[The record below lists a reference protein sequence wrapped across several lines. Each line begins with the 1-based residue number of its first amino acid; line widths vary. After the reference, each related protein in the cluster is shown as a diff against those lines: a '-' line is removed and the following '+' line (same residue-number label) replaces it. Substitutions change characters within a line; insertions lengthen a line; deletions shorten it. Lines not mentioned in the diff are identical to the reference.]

1 MAQDIG
7 IINEIGDMGLGFRQ
21 LNEADAK
28 KYEAANTDKQKE
40 NQTIINE
47 EKK

>member
-7 IINEIGDMGLGFRQ
+7 IINEIGDMGLGFRE
-21 LNEADAK
+21 LTEPDAK
-28 KYEAANTDKQKE
+28 KYQEATQKQETPNTVVV
-40 NQTIINE
+40 NE

>member
-21 LNEADAK
+21 LNESDSK
-28 KYEAANTDKQKE
+28 KLEAANDKQKE

>member
-21 LNEADAK
+21 LNESDAK
-28 KYEAANTDKQKE
+28 KYEAATNKQDEK
-40 NQTIINE
+40 QTVINE

>member
-7 IINEIGDMGLGFRQ
+7 IINEIGDMGLGFRE
-21 LNEADAK
+21 LSESDAK
-28 KYEAANTDKQKE
+28 KYEAANQPKDKDS
-40 NQTIINE
+40 NVVINE